1 MKSIINIIDKLENL
15 LASLAGIVILFLMLS
30 TILEVTARFFFNTS
44 FVWIQEYN
52 EYALLYI
59 PFLAGAWLLRL
70 NGHVVVDLIDNFV
83 SPKISKVLEKIVV
96 LIGVATMAIMLYASI
111 IVTINAFRDNLTS
124 VTILHTP
131 QAYVYIIIPIGT
143 LFMLIEFIRQFTQ
156 RDIERH
162 DDIEEL
168 T

>member
-52 EYALLYI
+52 EYILLYI

-70 NGHVVVDLIDNFV
+70 NGHVAIDLIDNFI
-83 SPKISKVLEKIVV
+83 KSKSKRVLSGITAVIGIIV
-96 LIGVATMAIMLYASI
+96 TAIIVYASI
-111 IVTINAFRDNLTS
+111 LVTIHAYESNLTS
-124 VTILHTP
+124 TTILQTP
-131 QAYVYIIIPIGT
+131 QFY
-143 LFMLIEFIRQFTQ
+143 
-156 RDIERH
+156 
-162 DDIEEL
+162 
-168 T
+168 